1 MSTSF
6 KNRVYG
12 AVVIKSINSNYNAD
26 FSGQP
31 RKLPNGVVYA
41 TDKALKY
48 SIRNYW
54 KNALGESVFYFKSF
68 NDNLAP
74 KDLKETY
81 EAKYKDI
88 KNDKVE
94 VLGNLL
100 ENIDVRLFGG
110 TFAVKSMN
118 LSLHGTCQITHGVNK
133 FSENVIY
140 SEQILS
146 PFRNSN
152 KDDADNSTLGSQSR
166 LEEGHYVHHFS
177 INPKNIEEDAVRVKS
192 AGVLV
197 EDIAKLKEGMC
208 KGATYYDSAAKS
220 GTENELMIWVELK
233 EGAKTV
239 LPSFVNLIEIN
250 DKREIDLGKVQ
261 ALLNEEHLAK
271 EITKIELYY
280 NKTLT
285 KVINEPANAEVLPI

>member
-54 KNALGESVFYFKSF
+54 KSALGESVFYFKSL

-74 KDLKETY
+74 RDLKETY
-81 EAKYKDI
+81 ELKYKEI
-88 KNDKVE
+88 KSDKVD

-100 ENIDVRLFGG
+100 QNIDVRLFGG
-110 TFAVKSMN
+110 TFAVKSVN

-140 SEQILS
+140 TEQILS

-152 KDDADNSTLGSQSR
+152 KEDADNSTLGSQSR

-177 INPKNIEEDAVRVKS
+177 VNPKNIEEDASRVKS

-220 GTENELMIWVELK
+220 GTENELLLWVELK

-239 LPSFVNLIEIN
+239 LPSFVNLIDIN
-250 DKREIDLGKVQ
+250 DNKEIDLSKVQ
-261 ALLNEEHLAK
+261 ALLKEEHIAK
-271 EITKIELYY
+271 ELSKVELYY

-285 KVINEPANAEVLPI
+285 KVINEPIGAVVLAI